1 MAYNYQEMFAEI
13 DKRLSAEPALRLCQ
27 LTRELRCSHP
37 TIEKAVFR
45 STSLVFR
52 EYQKKKLLQKA
63 VSLLQEGHQAKEVG
77 LALGYKWPEN
87 FSRFLKKR
95 LGRPTSELGPDQVSF
110 ASKRLPGETEDSK
123 FNK

>member
-1 MAYNYQEMFAEI
+1 MAYNYQEIFAEI

-27 LTRELRCSHP
+27 LTRQLRCSHP
-37 TIEKAVFR
+37 TIEKAVYK

-52 EYQKKKLLQKA
+52 DYQKRKLLQKA
-63 VSLLQEGHQAKEVG
+63 LSLLQEGHQTKEVG
-77 LALGYKWPEN
+77 LELGYKWPEN

-95 LGRPTSELGPDQVSF
+95 LDPASKLNLNRMSI
-110 ASKRLPGETEDSK
+110 ASKRPSGKKEDSK

>member
-27 LTRELRCSHP
+27 LTRQLRCSHP

-52 EYQKKKLLQKA
+52 DYQKKKLLQKA
-63 VSLLQEGHQAKEVG
+63 ISLLQEGHQAKEVG
-77 LALGYKWPEN
+77 LELGYKWPEN

-95 LGRPTSELGPDQVSF
+95 LGHPTAELGLNRVTF
-110 ASKRLPGETEDSK
+110 ASKRLSGRKEDSK